1 MTFRPQYNYGPGPRS
16 DAPVFS
22 KGGVVKGKGK
32 KKAPKAKKAPKKK

>member
-22 KGGVVKGKGK
+22 KGGVVKGK
-32 KKAPKAKKAPKKK
+32 KAKKAPKKPKKK